1 MDDDCRVVEW
11 SPILGGSAHAFST
24 ALLLSSRLCVF
35 SCDTPAAA
43 ACAYFNP
50 VDAGGG
56 GGTMTSDNDRLT
68 GMDGGD
74 FSGLVL
80 RDLAI
85 NKLISFMT
93 LVCKL

>member
-1 MDDDCRVVEW
+1 MDDCRVVEW

-24 ALLLSSRLCVF
+24 ALLLSSRLCAF

-56 GGTMTSDNDRLT
+56 GTMTSDNDRLT
-68 GMDGGD
+68 GIDGGD

-85 NKLISFMT
+85 NQLFSSMT
-93 LVCKL
+93 LVYKL